1 MEYHL
6 RQATPADAEAL
17 VEMHTLAH
25 EECYSHV
32 LPAEFFAARR
42 ASLPERT
49 ESRRPSLAGPSAPVI
64 ALDDDGRIVGFAH
77 GGPGRDEDRPDQQE
91 LYAIYTLRTAH
102 GSGLGAAL
110 LHAAVGPGPAY
121 LWVLEDNPRARAFYA
136 RHGFAPDGTR
146 KLLPKDWFELPEIR
160 LERR

>member
-1 MEYHL
+1 MTLPFCDEMKRPTMVGLPPSPCLYAGGMEYHL

-49 ESRRPSLAGPSAPVI
+49 ENRRPSLVGPSAPVI
-64 ALDDDGRIVGFAH
+64 ALDDGGRIV
-77 GGPGRDEDRPDQQE
+77 
-91 LYAIYTLRTAH
+91 
-102 GSGLGAAL
+102 
-110 LHAAVGPGPAY
+110 
-121 LWVLEDNPRARAFYA
+121 
-136 RHGFAPDGTR
+136 
-146 KLLPKDWFELPEIR
+146 
-160 LERR
+160 